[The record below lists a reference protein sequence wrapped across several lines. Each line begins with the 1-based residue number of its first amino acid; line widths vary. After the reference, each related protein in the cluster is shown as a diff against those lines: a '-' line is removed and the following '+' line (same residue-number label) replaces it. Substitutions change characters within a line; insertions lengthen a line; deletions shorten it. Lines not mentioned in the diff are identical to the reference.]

1 MHLGNGEVI
10 DACRKVRER
19 EKEEKQRASFLT
31 FPSFF
36 LSFALQTSLQLFL
49 SSFYTPPR
57 SIPFLQGALG
67 RFVNH
72 SCEPNCETQK
82 WLVRGELA
90 IGLFALRDIKAGE
103 ELTFDYNFDRYG
115 DKPMRCLC
123 ATPSC
128 CGYIGGGGID
138 GEDGGRVAEEEFS
151 DDEALD
157 ATHDPEPIMV
167 DAGHGTGSSKG
178 VDPALLSVMEAQVGL
193 APGETPLGSRK
204 KKAAPE
210 KPKGADSDDEDF
222 DEDRELG
229 KKKKK
234 TDEGGE
240 KKKGGRR
247 RISTEEDDYDS
258 DDDSGDEGGNRR
270 PGRRRAGGGGGGG
283 GGGRRRQF
291 GSRPGGGGGGGGRR
305 RPHASASI
313 QQQQEAAVVRYHKR
327 RSEVDRRLDA
337 LLAPSGRLRDA
348 SVDGVVSL
356 LRLFNLCDV
365 AQDASSSNSA
375 FSADGTLLTSPR
387 QQPVLLDPALP
398 PSIAALAALEA
409 PANAAGRRRARL
421 ADLSLLLD
429 VVLKTQAPAARR
441 ELARCGALRQLQA
454 VALRCSPLEDA
465 AAPVLRKAL
474 RAAEA
479 LPLDAAAVHA
489 RASAQGSFGDALVA
503 LVRTHGDAGV
513 RARAQALLARWPP
526 PRGSAAA
533 AALASGPV
541 PGSRAAAALAGGGGG
556 GGGGLSAAAAAARL
570 GDDDDFVDDEEAR
583 ERKRERKQLYGEE
596 ERDRGGGGN
605 GSSRPLS
612 SSAARHQQQLPPPL
626 HHHQQKRGPAAEMPP
641 GIGDRAGSQPAADAP
656 PPPPMLLELGAA
668 HLQQQ
673 EAAAAAAAARFHQQQ
688 QQQQRERSGSPPP
701 PPPDS
706 PPPDD
711 DDEEKKK
718 GTVGAAK
725 GWGASSGWGAAVAAA
740 NPPPPLPKADDAFRS
755 SSSFNNSNPN
765 FPPDAW
771 PHPTP
776 DFEAHVRRLAR
787 ALCDRYSQPEHPLA
801 IPADDAAALAERA
814 ATTIVESERS
824 AARARAREGAA
835 KPIDRRK
842 LEAKAAEFVRVSVR
856 RFHEKRAGLM

>member
-1 MHLGNGEVI
+1 
-10 DACRKVRER
+10 
-19 EKEEKQRASFLT
+19 
-31 FPSFF
+31 
-36 LSFALQTSLQLFL
+36 
-49 SSFYTPPR
+49 
-57 SIPFLQGALG
+57 
-67 RFVNH
+67 
-72 SCEPNCETQK
+72 
-82 WLVRGELA
+82 VRGELA
-90 IGLFALRDIKAGE
+90 IGLFALRDIRAGE

-138 GEDGGRVAEEEFS
+138 GEDADKPPAEEEFS
-151 DDEALD
+151 DADEALD

-167 DAGHGTGSSKG
+167 DAGHGTGSSRG

-234 TDEGGE
+234 EPVGDE
-240 KKKGGRR
+240 KKRGAGGGRR
-247 RISTEEDDYDS
+247 NGTEEDDYDS
-258 DDDSGDEGGNRR
+258 DDDSGDEGGNRK
-270 PGRRRAGGGGGGG
+270 PGRRRIGGGAGGAGGGRRSRFGGGGGGGG
-283 GGGRRRQF
+283 GGGRRRP
-291 GSRPGGGGGGGGRR
+291 R
-305 RPHASASI
+305 ASASI
-313 QQQQEAAVVRYHKR
+313 RQQQEASVVRFHKR

-348 SVDGVVSL
+348 SVSGVVSL

-365 AQDASSSNSA
+365 AQDAGGGGGGA
-375 FSADGTLLTSPR
+375 LATDGGPASP
-387 QQPVLLDPALP
+387 PPALLDPALP
-398 PSIAALAALEA
+398 PSVAALAALEA

-429 VVLKTQAPAARR
+429 VVLKTQNPQARR

-479 LPLDAAAVHA
+479 LPLDAAAIHA
-489 RASAQGSFGDALVA
+489 RNSAQGSFGDALVS
-503 LVRTHGDAGV
+503 LVRAHGDAGV
-513 RARAQALLARWPP
+513 RARAQALLGRWPP

-533 AALASGPV
+533 AALAAGPV
-541 PGSRAAAALAGGGGG
+541 PGSRAAAALAGGAAP
-556 GGGGLSAAAAAARL
+556 SAAADAAPPGGLPRRRSGHDPAHAARS
-570 GDDDDFVDDEEAR
+570 GDDDEGGEGAR
-583 ERKRERKQLYGEE
+583 ERKRERRHFGD
-596 ERDRGGGGN
+596 RGGDRGGGYR
-605 GSSRPLS
+605 RPPS
-612 SSAARHQQQLPPPL
+612 PSARPDCDTG
-626 HHHQQKRGPAAEMPP
+626 GPTAEMPP
-641 GIGDRAGSQPAADAP
+641 GIGTRAGSQPAANAP
-656 PPPPMLLELGAA
+656 PPPPLLLELGAA

-673 EAAAAAAAARFHQQQ
+673 QQEAAAAQAAAAAAAARHHHQQQ
-688 QQQQRERSGSPPP
+688 EQRDRSASPPP

-711 DDEEKKK
+711 DDDDEVDEAAKK
-718 GTVGAAK
+718 GNNGSGSAAAARPGGGGGGG
-725 GWGASSGWGAAVAAA
+725 GWGASSGWGAAGAAA
-740 NPPPPLPKADDAFRS
+740 NPPPPLPKADSLRPS
-755 SSSFNNSNPN
+755 SNPN

-771 PHPTP
+771 PHPSV

-787 ALCDRYSQPEHPLA
+787 ALCDKYSRPEHPLA
-801 IPADDAAALAERA
+801 VPAEDAAALAERA
-814 ATTIVESERS
+814 AATIIDSEKT
-824 AARARAREGAA
+824 AAAARAREGAS

-842 LEAKAAEFVRVSVR
+842 LEGKAAEFVRVSVI
-856 RFHEKRAGLM
+856 RFHEKKAGLM